1 MQFDFAAA
9 TRHFAAKQG
18 FTTGPHE
25 VTGMIDRN
33 DPIVIVDVR
42 FPTDYRKAHIPG
54 AVNLPKGKW
63 HEAGALSKDK
73 LNVLYCYNQPC
84 HMAAEAAVE
93 LLAQGYPVV
102 EMEGGFATWEANG
115 SPVEAIAPKAVQR

>member
-1 MQFDFAAA
+1 MAYSIEKAIE
-9 TRHFAAKQG
+9 HFAAKAS

-25 VTGMIDRN
+25 LTGMIDRKE
-33 DPIVIVDVR
+33 DVVVVDVR
-42 FPTDYRKAHIPG
+42 FPTDFRKAHVPG
-54 AVNLPKGKW
+54 AINLPKGKW

-115 SPVEAIAPKAVQR
+115 YAVEGSTPKAVQR

>member
-1 MQFDFAAA
+1 MAYDITKAKE
-9 TRHFAAKQG
+9 HFAAKQS

-25 VTGMIDRN
+25 LLGMIDRKE
-33 DPIVIVDVR
+33 DVVIVDVR
-42 FPTDYRKAHIPG
+42 FPTDYRKAHVPG

-63 HEAGALSKDK
+63 QTAAGLSKDK
-73 LNVLYCYNQPC
+73 LNVLYCYNPQC
-84 HMAAEAAVE
+84 HMAAEAALE

-115 SPVEAIAPKAVQR
+115 SPVEATQSKAA